1 MFQVLWRQRAINDL
15 AVIWIQADS
24 TGRQA
29 ITEAASTIDRT
40 LQDEPFD
47 SSESRGDEDR
57 VFFAPP
63 PRRAPLRSIP
73 IYESSGSNMS
83 GNTVDP
89 ASKQQSRASVPSFG
103 LHSGHQ

>member
-1 MFQVLWRQRAINDL
+1 MFRVLWRQRAINDL

-24 TGRQA
+24 TGRRA

-63 PRRAPLRSIP
+63 LGVLF
-73 IYESSGSNMS
+73 E
-83 GNTVDP
+83 VDP
-89 ASKQQSRASVPSFG
+89 HLRIVRIEHVWQYRRPSK
-103 LHSGHQ
+103 